1 MSTESRRWTSGTAG
15 HMSVGGAYVV
25 RYSRPDLV
33 VWASKPSVVG
43 FTGFGPQNPGRGSDA
58 ERTARGGIGE
68 IAWSKAIGEE
78 ARWPSDQII
87 PSRTKLALGLV
98 VWLMYL
104 GVVWA
109 RGIETIYQG
118 QPPPFLLA
126 LSFSHFLARVSS
138 DSVRVPTANF
148 CSDWF
153 VGSTPLSVCVPS
165 VVLD

>member
-1 MSTESRRWTSGTAG
+1 MSECGGRVRGTLLAARF
-15 HMSVGGAYVV
+15 GG
-25 RYSRPDLV
+25 LGL
-33 VWASKPSVVG
+33 KTIGGG
-43 FTGFGPQNPGRGSDA
+43 FRGFGPQNPGGGSDA